1 MTVHQLNDTAHDS
14 PIKVLRIDASARQN
28 GSTTRA
34 LGDDLIARL
43 NAVHGEIVVTE
54 RDLSSGLPFLNEGW
68 VGANFTDPDQRS
80 EEQNA
85 ELALSD
91 ELIAELKDADVLV
104 IGVPVYNFGVPAV
117 LKAWVDLIARARVT
131 FRYTENGPVGLLE
144 GKKAYLVAASGGT
157 AIGSEIDF
165 ATPYMR
171 HVLGFVGVH
180 DVTVIAADRQMADET
195 AQERARGDIA
205 ELAA

>member
-1 MTVHQLNDTAHDS
+1 MSVHHLTQTNDAT
-14 PIKVLRIDASARQN
+14 PMKVLRIDASARQD

-34 LGDDLIARL
+34 LGDDLINRL
-43 NAVHGEIVVTE
+43 TGLHGDVSVTE
-54 RDLSSGLPFLNEGW
+54 RDLSGGLPFLTENW
-68 VGANFTDPDQRS
+68 VGANFTDPDQRNDDQKS
-80 EEQNA
+80 
-85 ELALSD
+85 ELALSG

-131 FRYTENGPVGLLE
+131 FRYSENGPVGLLE

-157 AIGSEIDF
+157 EIGSDIDF

-171 HVLGFVGVH
+171 HVLGFVGIH
-180 DVTVIAADRQMADET
+180 DVTVISAGQQMIDDT
-195 AQERARGDIA
+195 AQEKARSDIA